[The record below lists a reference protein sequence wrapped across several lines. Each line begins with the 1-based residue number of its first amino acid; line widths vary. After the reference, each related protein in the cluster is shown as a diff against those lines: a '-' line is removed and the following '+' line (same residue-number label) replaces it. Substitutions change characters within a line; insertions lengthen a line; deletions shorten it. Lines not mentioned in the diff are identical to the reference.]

1 VAAIKKRALTP
12 KEALIK
18 RQLKQVAGIPLTPP
32 RLYIGPFRD
41 RVLGTDPT
49 KYYTGPVRLCREHGQ
64 PLKWCL
70 VCAERQKRG

>member
-1 VAAIKKRALTP
+1 MMGAKKRLSP
-12 KEALIK
+12 KDFLIK
-18 RQLKQVAGIPLTPP
+18 RQLDQVAGIPLTPP

-49 KYYTGPVRLCREHGQ
+49 KYYVGAVRTCREHGQ

-70 VCAERQKRG
+70 VCAERVGR